1 MPTPEEVM
9 SAETSGE
16 PAAVSYE
23 GVGMTYSTAR
33 GQVHALAEITLAIPR
48 GHFVS
53 IVGPSGCGKSSLL
66 MLTAGLRSRTNGQI
80 HIDGTPINGPQAN
93 TGIVFQND
101 TLLDWRSALA
111 NVLLQVEL
119 RGLPKDR
126 YRQKALDLLR
136 SVGLGGF
143 EDRHPYELSG
153 GMRQRIAICRALIHD
168 PHLLLMDEPFGALD
182 ALTRDQMMSDLQTL
196 WLEQRKTVLFIT
208 HSIPEA
214 IFLSDRVVV
223 MTSRPGRIDDVV
235 PIDLPRPRQL
245 HMTTEPAF
253 NSYVQRIREIFERQG
268 VLRSDPQAGRT
279 PTLADAHL
287 QGWSPGGER

>member
-1 MPTPEEVM
+1 M
-9 SAETSGE
+9 SPDKSGATE
-16 PAAVSYE
+16 GVSYE

-33 GQVHALAEITLAIPR
+33 GPVEALADITLSIPR
-48 GHFVS
+48 GHFAS

-66 MLTAGLRSRTNGQI
+66 MLTAGLRSCTHGQI
-80 HIDGTPINGPQAN
+80 RIDGTPITGPQPN

-101 TLLDWRSALA
+101 ALLDWRSALA

-119 RGLPKDR
+119 RGQAKEQ

-153 GMRQRIAICRALIHD
+153 GMRQRIALCRALIHD

-182 ALTRDQMMSDLQTL
+182 ALTRDQMMTDLQAL

-223 MTSRPGRIDDVV
+223 MTARPGRIEDIV
-235 PIDLPRPRQL
+235 PIDLPRPRKL
-245 HMTTEPAF
+245 HITTEPMF

-268 VLRSDPQAGRT
+268 VLRSDSRANRGHN
-279 PTLADAHL
+279 LADAHPR
-287 QGWSPGGER
+287 GPATGAGR

>member
-1 MPTPEEVM
+1 MAMTDRAGL
-9 SAETSGE
+9 SAD
-16 PAAVSYE
+16 AVTFE
-23 GVGMTYSTAR
+23 GVGMTYSTAT
-33 GQVHALAEITLAIPR
+33 GPVQALADISLGIPH

-53 IVGPSGCGKSSLL
+53 IVGPSGCGKSTLL
-66 MLTAGLRSRTNGQI
+66 MLTAGLRACTAGRVM
-80 HIDGTPINGPQAN
+80 IDAVPVTGPQAD

-119 RGLPKDR
+119 RRLPKKR
-126 YRQKALDLLR
+126 YQERALDLLR
-136 SVGLGGF
+136 SVGLSGF
-143 EDRHPYELSG
+143 EQRHPYELSG

-182 ALTRDQMMSDLQTL
+182 ALSRDQMMCDLQTL

-223 MTSRPGRIDDVV
+223 MSSRPGRIDDI
-235 PIDLPRPRQL
+235 IDVSLPRPREL
-245 HMTTEPAF
+245 HMTTEPDF
-253 NSYVQRIREIFERQG
+253 NAYVLGIRQMFERSG
-268 VLRSDPQAGRT
+268 VLRTEPGAERAQ
-279 PTLADAHL
+279 TLAQAHL
-287 QGWSPGGER
+287 KAPAPRGGHD

>member
-1 MPTPEEVM
+1 M
-9 SAETSGE
+9 STETASLE
-16 PAAVSYE
+16 TVSYE
-23 GVGMTYSTAR
+23 GVGLTYSTAR
-33 GQVHALAEITLAIPR
+33 GTVQALTDITLAVPR

-53 IVGPSGCGKSSLL
+53 IVGPSGCGKSSRL
-66 MLTAGLRSRTNGQI
+66 MLTAGLRSCTHGKIR
-80 HIDGTPINGPQAN
+80 IDGTPITGPQPN

-119 RGLPKDR
+119 RGLAKAK

-182 ALTRDQMMSDLQTL
+182 ALTREQMMNDLQAL
-196 WLEQRKTVLFIT
+196 WLEQRKTVVFIT

-214 IFLSDRVVV
+214 VFLSDRVVV
-223 MTSRPGRIDDVV
+223 MTSRPGRIDDIV
-235 PIDLPRPRQL
+235 PIDLPRPREL
-245 HMTTEPAF
+245 HMITEPIFNAF
-253 NSYVQRIREIFERQG
+253 VQQIRVIFERQG
-268 VLRSDPQAGRT
+268 VLRSNSHTGRT
-279 PTLADAHL
+279 QTLSDAHL
-287 QGWSPGGER
+287 HGLDDRSGR

>member
-1 MPTPEEVM
+1 
-9 SAETSGE
+9 
-16 PAAVSYE
+16 
-23 GVGMTYSTAR
+23 MTYSTAS
-33 GQVHALAEITLAIPR
+33 GPVQALADITLGIPR

-66 MLTAGLRSRTNGQI
+66 MLTAGLRDCTEGQVL
-80 HIDGTPINGPQAN
+80 INAVPVSGPQAE

-101 TLLDWRSALA
+101 TLLDWRSALG

-119 RGLPKDR
+119 RRLPKDR
-126 YRQKALDLLR
+126 YQRRALELLS

-143 EDRHPYELSG
+143 EQHHPYELSG

-182 ALTRDQMMSDLQTL
+182 ALTRDQMMCDLQTL

-223 MTSRPGRIDDVV
+223 MSSRPGRIDDIVD
-235 PIDLPRPRQL
+235 IGLPRPREL
-245 HMTTEPAF
+245 HMTTEPEF
-253 NSYVQRIREIFERQG
+253 NAYVQGIRQIFERRG
-268 VLRSDPQAGRT
+268 VLRTEPDTTRGQ
-279 PTLADAHL
+279 TLAQARL
-287 QGWSPGGER
+287 KAAGPGGSND

>member
-1 MPTPEEVM
+1 MSPDKSGAPE
-9 SAETSGE
+9 
-16 PAAVSYE
+16 AVSYE

-33 GQVHALAEITLAIPR
+33 GPVEALADITLSIPR
-48 GHFVS
+48 GHFAS

-66 MLTAGLRSRTNGQI
+66 MLTAGLRSCTHGQI
-80 HIDGTPINGPQAN
+80 RIDGTPITGPQPN

-101 TLLDWRSALA
+101 ALLDWRSALA

-119 RGLPKDR
+119 RGQAKEQ

-153 GMRQRIAICRALIHD
+153 GMRQRIALCRALIHD

-182 ALTRDQMMSDLQTL
+182 ALTRDQMMSDLQAL

-223 MTSRPGRIDDVV
+223 MTSRPGRIEDIV
-235 PIDLPRPRQL
+235 PIDLPRPREL
-245 HMTTEPAF
+245 HITTEPMF

-268 VLRSDPQAGRT
+268 VLRSDSQANRGQ
-279 PTLADAHL
+279 TLADAHL
-287 QGWSPGGER
+287 RGPATGAGR

>member
-1 MPTPEEVM
+1 MSPDKSGAPE
-9 SAETSGE
+9 
-16 PAAVSYE
+16 AVSYE

-33 GQVHALAEITLAIPR
+33 GPVEALADITLSIPR
-48 GHFVS
+48 GHFAS

-66 MLTAGLRSRTNGQI
+66 MLTAGLRSCTHGQI
-80 HIDGTPINGPQAN
+80 RIDGIPITGPQPN

-101 TLLDWRSALA
+101 ALLDWRSALA

-119 RGLPKDR
+119 RGQAQEQ

-153 GMRQRIAICRALIHD
+153 GMRQRIALCRAVIHD

-182 ALTRDQMMSDLQTL
+182 ALTRDQMMSDLQAL

-223 MTSRPGRIDDVV
+223 MTSRPGRIEDIV
-235 PIDLPRPRQL
+235 PIDLPRPREL
-245 HMTTEPAF
+245 HITTEPMF

-268 VLRSDPQAGRT
+268 VLRSDSQANRGQ
-279 PTLADAHL
+279 TLADAHL
-287 QGWSPGGER
+287 RGPATGAGR

>member
-1 MPTPEEVM
+1 MTTEPN
-9 SAETSGE
+9 GE

-23 GVGMTYSTAR
+23 GVGLTYSTAR
-33 GQVHALAEITLAIPR
+33 GPVQALADITLTVPR
-48 GHFVS
+48 GHFIS

-66 MLTAGLRSRTNGQI
+66 MLTAGLRASTGGTI
-80 HIDGTPINGPQAN
+80 CIDGTPITGPQPS

-119 RGLPKDR
+119 RGMRKDQ
-126 YRQKALDLLR
+126 YRQRALDLLG
-136 SVGLGGF
+136 SVGLSGF

-182 ALTRDQMMSDLQTL
+182 ALTRDQMMNDLQAL
-196 WLEQRKTVLFIT
+196 WLEQRKTVVFIT

-214 IFLSDRVVV
+214 VFLSDRVVV
-223 MTSRPGRIDDVV
+223 MTSRPGRIDDIV
-235 PIDLPRPRQL
+235 PIDLPRPRELQ
-245 HMTTEPAF
+245 MTTEPAF
-253 NSYVQRIREIFERQG
+253 NGYVQRIREIFERQG
-268 VLRSDPQAGRT
+268 VLRTESYARLGHSLAQARLHGPDDGAAR
-279 PTLADAHL
+279 
-287 QGWSPGGER
+287 

>member
-1 MPTPEEVM
+1 
-9 SAETSGE
+9 
-16 PAAVSYE
+16 
-23 GVGMTYSTAR
+23 MT
-33 GQVHALAEITLAIPR
+33 
-48 GHFVS
+48 
-53 IVGPSGCGKSSLL
+53 
-66 MLTAGLRSRTNGQI
+66 RS
-80 HIDGTPINGPQAN
+80 GPQPD

-101 TLLDWRSALA
+101 TLLEWRSALA

-119 RGLPKDR
+119 RGLAKEK
-126 YRQKALDLLR
+126 YRQRALDLLR
-136 SVGLGGF
+136 SVGLRGF

-182 ALTRDQMMSDLQTL
+182 ALTRDQMMSDLQAL

-223 MTSRPGRIDDVV
+223 MTSRPGRIDDIVS
-235 PIDLPRPRQL
+235 IDLPRPRKL

-253 NSYVQRIREIFERQG
+253 NSYVQRIREIFEQQG
-268 VLRSDPQAGRT
+268 VLRSGSQNGPAQ
-279 PTLADAHL
+279 TLADAHL
-287 QGWSPGGER
+287 RGTADGSSR